1 MVAVALHS
9 SSSPHHSN
17 HHKSN
22 SISRQTVRLS
32 PCLLL
37 SSSLDAF
44 SDFSRQ
50 LNLYLALE
58 LRPEKQS
65 NTWIPIWDS
74 INRIIASGILESLFI
89 SFGEVECSIFV
100 QFIKQYHFTSPRV
113 LLVSGN
119 RMPYTVNGIFIPNV
133 TLVVSALLQPFL
145 PYFFSIKTYVFIW
158 SLRLKD
164 YTEGERSEDSS
175 VCKHSLLK
183 CYNVASPDDG
193 VGG

>member
-1 MVAVALHS
+1 MADVEGLSLSFSLSVWMPLVT
-9 SSSPHHSN
+9 PPD
-17 HHKSN
+17 N
-22 SISRQTVRLS
+22 SIYILAREFRL
-32 PCLLL
+32 
-37 SSSLDAF
+37 
-44 SDFSRQ
+44 
-50 LNLYLALE
+50 
-58 LRPEKQS
+58 EKQS

-145 PYFFSIKTYVFIW
+145 PYFFLIKTFVFIW

-164 YTEGERSEDSS
+164 YT
-175 VCKHSLLK
+175 
-183 CYNVASPDDG
+183 
-193 VGG
+193 